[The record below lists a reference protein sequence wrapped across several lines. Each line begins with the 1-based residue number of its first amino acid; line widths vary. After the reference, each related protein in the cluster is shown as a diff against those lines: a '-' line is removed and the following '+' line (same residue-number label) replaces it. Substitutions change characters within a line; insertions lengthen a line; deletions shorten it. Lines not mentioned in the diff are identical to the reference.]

1 MGASGNPGAVHMLA
15 DQLLEHA
22 PWNLLQK
29 VVKNA
34 ILMPHGVAPFRVQE
48 TRQRLN
54 TSRINTVR
62 SVQKFKPDSRGT
74 RPGMTERGATVNPLK
89 MP

>member
-1 MGASGNPGAVHMLA
+1 MRAN
-15 DQLLEHA
+15 QLLKHA
-22 PWNLLQK
+22 PRNVLQK
-29 VVKNA
+29 IVQNA

-62 SVQKFKPDSRGT
+62 SVCKIKPDSRGT
-74 RPGMTERGATVNPLK
+74 RPAMTSMWVCLNLPPASVH
-89 MP
+89 